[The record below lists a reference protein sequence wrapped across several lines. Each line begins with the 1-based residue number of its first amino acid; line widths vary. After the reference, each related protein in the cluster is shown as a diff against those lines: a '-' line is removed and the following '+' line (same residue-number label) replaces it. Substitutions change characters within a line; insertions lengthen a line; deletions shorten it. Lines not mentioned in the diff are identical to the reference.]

1 MSKLGRAFMSLI
13 LDKKA
18 RERLNAPGPGGAN
31 SPRGGANSPV
41 PPASAPLSPPRSE
54 PTQAEIKARLDAKLD
69 QVQNRPQRTASPT
82 RQQLIQDA
90 LRTRSAK
97 QDVFENLS
105 PEQRLKLQVLAM
117 KAMMPPKNG

>member
-1 MSKLGRAFMSLI
+1 MSKIGRAFMSII

-18 RERLNAPGPGGAN
+18 RERLNAPTPGGAN
-31 SPRGGANSPV
+31 SPE
-41 PPASAPLSPPRSE
+41 PPASAPLASPRRD

-97 QDVFENLS
+97 QDVFENLNA
-105 PEQRLKLQVLAM
+105 EQRLKLQVLAM

>member
-1 MSKLGRAFMSLI
+1 MSKIGRAFMSLI

-18 RERLNAPGPGGAN
+18 REKLNAAPSGGAT
-31 SPRGGANSPV
+31 APV
-41 PPASAPLSPPRSE
+41 SPASAPLLPPRRE
-54 PTQAEIKARLDAKLD
+54 PSQAEIKARLDAKLD
-69 QVQNRPQRTASPT
+69 QVQNRPQRNASPT
-82 RQQLIQDA
+82 RQQLIQNA

-117 KAMMPPKNG
+117 QAMMPPKKG

>member
-1 MSKLGRAFMSLI
+1 MSLI

-18 RERLNAPGPGGAN
+18 REKLNAPAPAVGPAPGGVNPLPGGAN
-31 SPRGGANSPV
+31 SPV
-41 PPASAPLSPPRSE
+41 HPASAPLSPPRRD

-105 PEQRLKLQVLAM
+105 AEQRLKLQVLAM